1 MAVTLH
7 WSDYFVFALSLLAYA
22 LVGLYF
28 RWSTQIN
35 NLFNRCLGRPIK
47 EVKPQTAQE
56 IFLANRKLGV
66 LPVMASTIASFLSA
80 ATILGNH
87 LEVYLYGLP
96 LMCNLLAQLALHP
109 MVSEI
114 YMPVLYKLQLF
125 SINQYFE
132 MRFGVVAKILA
143 TITFIIQT
151 VFYVGASLF
160 APAVA
165 LSAMTGANL
174 LLTIL
179 GTGALTT
186 FYTAMGANVG
196 FIVSVVGTFWVSIG
210 GIFRNTIADVPGRP
224 PSTEACPAPGT
235 TTLMPNVTTTAPAPQ
250 SQLLDRGFSFY
261 DLSFLWLTAFAM
273 LIGFLVAS
281 IVSLA
286 SGMNTKKP
294 IRQSLLASQAV
305 SFYNCFPN
313 CHPAQSYDDSGS
325 QGEAEDDTWMSYMEG
340 DKQSDHHDN
349 HSLVMY

>member
-7 WSDYFVFALSLLAYA
+7 WSDYFIFALSLLAYA

-28 RWSTQIN
+28 RWSTQVN

-47 EVKPQTAQE
+47 EVKPQTTQE

-87 LEVYLYGLP
+87 LEVYLYGLS
-96 LMCNLLAQLALHP
+96 LMCNLLAQLAIHP
-109 MVSEI
+109 IVSEI

-143 TITFIIQT
+143 TITFILQT
-151 VFYVGASLF
+151 VFYVGASLFAPAVALSAMTGANLLLTILGTGTLTTFYTAMLFYVGASLF

-186 FYTAMGANVG
+186 FYTAMSFEIHYVKGFRQIYEGKVEVG
-196 FIVSVVGTFWVSIG
+196 LQFLTLLLQLTDGEDHVGCSTMTAEVPLAFQQESLVQMADETVEKNARKDLSGDIRQGDASVVV
-210 GIFRNTIADVPGRP
+210 AELAVPFPVVG
-224 PSTEACPAPGT
+224 
-235 TTLMPNVTTTAPAPQ
+235 
-250 SQLLDRGFSFY
+250 LD
-261 DLSFLWLTAFAM
+261 
-273 LIGFLVAS
+273 
-281 IVSLA
+281 
-286 SGMNTKKP
+286 
-294 IRQSLLASQAV
+294 
-305 SFYNCFPN
+305 
-313 CHPAQSYDDSGS
+313 
-325 QGEAEDDTWMSYMEG
+325 E
-340 DKQSDHHDN
+340 
-349 HSLVMY
+349 

>member
-7 WSDYFVFALSLLAYA
+7 WSDYFIFALSLLAYA

-35 NLFNRCLGRPIK
+35 NLFNRCLGRPVK
-47 EVKPQTAQE
+47 EVKPQTTQE

-87 LEVYLYGLP
+87 LEVYLYGLS
-96 LMCNLLAQLALHP
+96 LMCNLLAQLAIHP
-109 MVSEI
+109 IVSEI

-143 TITFIIQT
+143 TITFILQT

-186 FYTAMGANVG
+186 FYTAMLTGGENHVG
-196 FIVSVVGTFWVSIG
+196 GSTMTAEVALAFQQESLVQMADETVEKNARKDLSGDIRQGDASVVV
-210 GIFRNTIADVPGRP
+210 AELAVPFPVVG
-224 PSTEACPAPGT
+224 
-235 TTLMPNVTTTAPAPQ
+235 
-250 SQLLDRGFSFY
+250 LD
-261 DLSFLWLTAFAM
+261 
-273 LIGFLVAS
+273 
-281 IVSLA
+281 
-286 SGMNTKKP
+286 
-294 IRQSLLASQAV
+294 
-305 SFYNCFPN
+305 
-313 CHPAQSYDDSGS
+313 
-325 QGEAEDDTWMSYMEG
+325 E
-340 DKQSDHHDN
+340 
-349 HSLVMY
+349 